1 MIDWPTVSLTGALVL
16 ITGYYAWQNK
26 RTADQNTRMVEELQR
41 QREAMGQQ
49 LKELRIQRQLGL
61 YRPRVAVLR
70 GVRRALSYA
79 LRDGRVPGET
89 LAELI
94 RATGEKEFLFGDD
107 LCSYLDG
114 LYSRCVTA
122 YTLHLQL
129 EGLAVG
135 EERNRIV
142 GAESEEL
149 RWIFDQLAGLRET
162 FKPYLRIEDP

>member
-1 MIDWPTVSLTGALVL
+1 M
-16 ITGYYAWQNK
+16 
-26 RTADQNTRMVEELQR
+26 
-41 QREAMGQQ
+41 
-49 LKELRIQRQLGL
+49 
-61 YRPRVAVLR
+61 
-70 GVRRALSYA
+70 
-79 LRDGRVPGET
+79 PGET

-135 EERNRIV
+135 EVRNRRTAWSSWAS
-142 GAESEEL
+142 GAPNSAMIPSPITWL
-149 RWIFDQLAGLRET
+149 T
-162 FKPYLRIEDP
+162 VPS